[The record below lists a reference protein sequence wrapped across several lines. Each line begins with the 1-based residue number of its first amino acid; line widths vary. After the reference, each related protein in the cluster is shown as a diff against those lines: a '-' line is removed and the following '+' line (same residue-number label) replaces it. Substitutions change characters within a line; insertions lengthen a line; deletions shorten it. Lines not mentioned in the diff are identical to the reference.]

1 MASYFLKCRED
12 TESKNSKVTK
22 AKNGRILL
30 LSKFAVYGSKKS
42 KFVIERE
49 ANKQV
54 FISSSKSLPEMR
66 LRQPRFTYLACGP
79 FTKNKERI

>member
-12 TESKNSKVTK
+12 TESKNSKVTR

-30 LSKFAVYGSKKS
+30 LSKFAVYGSKK
-42 KFVIERE
+42 FVIERE
-49 ANKQV
+49 ASKQV

-66 LRQPRFTYLACGP
+66 LRQPRFTYLTCGP